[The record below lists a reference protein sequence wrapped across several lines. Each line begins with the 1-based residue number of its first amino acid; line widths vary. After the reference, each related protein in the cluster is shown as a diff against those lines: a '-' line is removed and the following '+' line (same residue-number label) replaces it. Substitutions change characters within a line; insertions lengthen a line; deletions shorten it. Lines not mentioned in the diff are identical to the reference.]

1 MNRVRQLS
9 TFPLVATLLAVLD
22 AILRLLRPA
31 LLVVAVLVAAIA
43 LLDWLVR
50 TRRVSPFSAPARFAR
65 RTIDPLLSPLEARVV
80 RHGGMPQHAPFWALA
95 VVVVGG
101 LVLIGLL
108 SFLRQQLAFAG
119 YTAGAGPRGILRLL
133 VVWGI
138 GFLQIALIVRV
149 ISSWVRVSPYS
160 RWIHWAFRTT
170 DWLVEPLR
178 RVLPPFGFI
187 DISPL
192 VAYLVLWVVRAL
204 LLSFI

>member
-1 MNRVRQLS
+1 M
-9 TFPLVATLLAVLD
+9 ATLLAVLD
-22 AILRLLRPA
+22 ALLRVLRPA
-31 LLVVAVLVAAIA
+31 LLVVAVVLVAVA

-50 TRRVSPFSAPARFAR
+50 TRRINPFSALARFAR
-65 RTIDPLLSPLEARVV
+65 RTIDPLLSPIEVRVV

-108 SFLRQQLAFAG
+108 GFLRQQLAFAA
-119 YTAGAGPRGILRLL
+119 YTSAAGPRGILRLL
-133 VVWGI
+133 LSWTI

-160 RWIHWAFRTT
+160 RWVHWAFRTT

-178 RVLPPFGFI
+178 RRLPTLGFV

-192 VAYLVLWVVRAL
+192 VAYLVLWIVRAIL
-204 LLSFI
+204 FSII